1 MVKKGGWQVPAL
13 VVSALILF
21 ICLFFMW
28 GFSSDWGNVEV
39 ERNTG
44 LYLNGER
51 YAYVSYVQ
59 KDASIENQMPAAVIL
74 HGNNDNAQGFSGW
87 AIELARRGYNVF
99 VPDQDGVGLSDWG
112 WEDNTAFSIYFTKM
126 VMDLPFVSDVVVCGH
141 SLGGNYSTV
150 ITQQLDV
157 AGCVSVSAII
167 PPVEDGGSAV
177 GNMAFII
184 GKGDEK
190 NQFDPPSRFVEQ
202 SFSTFAEEMFG
213 TEWLP
218 ELDTIY
224 GSVKDSN
231 YRMFSIYDG
240 FLSNHSAA
248 RYSSDVI
255 EYLCHHAELFAPT
268 DTSLSDSAQVY
279 QWYSLFSFIGMLA
292 FAVVSVCLFIFL
304 MNHPFFISIK
314 MDMPANIA
322 NKGKKWV
329 ISAAIGMVAII
340 PLFLAGCWLVI
351 KCTDLKDGNIFL
363 PVGNMNRYIVFLFLL
378 GAFEIAVFY
387 FLFFRPRKLK
397 LSDCG
402 LAWIGNKWMNVENIG
417 KTILLGAIVSGF
429 MLTLLYLLDTIF
441 GIAFTCG
448 WMVLRVPS
456 LIRVMKSIAYIPI
469 FLVLFI
475 GVNLGGNITRRLE
488 PIASHPSLT
497 ILRDVVVNSLVS
509 ALVIT
514 LMFFW
519 NMWCNSHQI
528 FIGLFEGINTY
539 YLYNFMMIAV
549 LAQII
554 NTVLYRRSG
563 TIWPGV
569 FLCTILFGVM
579 LPAGFPFS
587 FC

>member
-1 MVKKGGWQVPAL
+1 MKKRGWQVPAL
-13 VVSALILF
+13 VVSALVLAVCI
-21 ICLFFMW
+21 FFMW
-28 GFSSDWGNVEV
+28 GFASNWGGVEI

-59 KDASIENQMPAAVIL
+59 KDATSENPMPAVVIL

-112 WEDNTAFSIYFTKM
+112 WEDNTAFSLYFTQM
-126 VMDLPFVSDVVVCGH
+126 VMDLPFVSEVVVSGH

-150 ITQQLDV
+150 ITQELDV

-167 PPVEDGGSAV
+167 PPTEEAEAI

-202 SFSTFAEEMFG
+202 SFATFAKQMFG

-218 ELDTIY
+218 ELDTAY
-224 GSVKDSN
+224 GSVEDN
-231 YRMFSIYDG
+231 DYRMFSIYDG

-268 DTSLSDSAQVY
+268 DTDLTESSLVY
-279 QWYSLFSFIGMLA
+279 QWYSFFSFIGMIA
-292 FAVVSVCLFIFL
+292 FAAVSACLFIFL
-304 MNHPFFISIK
+304 MGHPFFNTIK
-314 MDMPANIA
+314 RDLPANIA

-329 ISAAIGMVAII
+329 ISAAIGMLAIV
-340 PLFLAGCWLVI
+340 PLFLAGCWFVI
-351 KCTDLKDGNIFL
+351 KCTSLKDGNPLL
-363 PVGNMNRYIVFLFLL
+363 PVGNMNRYIVFLLFL
-378 GAFEIAVFY
+378 GIFEIAVFY
-387 FLFFRPRKLK
+387 FFFFRPRKLK
-397 LSDCG
+397 YADCG
-402 LAWIGNKWMNVENIG
+402 LAWNRGNVENIL
-417 KTILLGAIVSGF
+417 KTMLLSAIVSCV
-429 MLTLLYLLDTIF
+429 MLTLLYILDII
-441 GIAFTCG
+441 GGLAFTCG

-456 LIRVMKSIAYIPI
+456 FAREMRSVAYIPL
-469 FLVLFI
+469 FLILFI
-475 GVNLGGNITRRLE
+475 GVNLGGNITRRLD
-488 PIASHPSLT
+488 PIRGRASLT
-497 ILRDVVVNSLVS
+497 MLRDVVVNSIVS
-509 ALVIT
+509 AFVIT
-514 LMFFW
+514 LMFFF
-519 NMWCNSHQI
+519 NMWCNSQQI
-528 FIGLFEGINTY
+528 FIPLFEGINTY

-554 NTVLYRRSG
+554 NTVLYRKSG

-579 LPAGFPFS
+579 LPAGFPIS
-587 FC
+587 YY